1 NLVPIFKSTLYPGDR
16 NTLNFISCIGVLC
29 KPAQCHNDPPGSYI
43 CHHSSVGNFC
53 ISLFSSF
60 MDQLVPM
67 YIFFSPCLPPSLKIK
82 LKEVIETPSEIVLI
96 LERVTGGELFDRIM
110 EKGTYSEKD
119 AVHVMKQILEAVSYL
134 HANGVVHRDLKPENI
149 LFANLSPNA
158 PLKIGDFGLAKI
170 LDKGQ
175 VMNTV
180 CGTAG
185 YCAPEVIQGASY
197 GPEVDM
203 WSLGVILYILLC
215 GFEPFFDPRGDPYI
229 FTHVLKCDYEFTSP
243 WWDDISQSAKDLI
256 GKLIVLDPKE
266 RLTIQEVLQHPWIT
280 GKETGTTFLRGTLQ
294 RLQEFNGRFKMK
306 VTAARAGMG
315 DITPSMVPCHGG
327 HPFALAPPLCL
338 WTHPFCL
345 GPSHHHK
352 MASNGILD
360 WNLALGLEEM
370 PLAAFFPSSA
380 MCPDAGAP
388 GPPPDYH
395 PNFWKRGLSETP
407 KRNRLPAQRPVHPAR
422 SLTVAQVER
431 TLSHRVRPVAPTP
444 RFRPVT
450 CRQFAI
456 VPQLL

>member
-1 NLVPIFKSTLYPGDR
+1 MCSTKSPGIEYWVEGSQRHSALKESYYVGKELGRGATSVVYDCEDKK
-16 NTLNFISCIGVLC
+16 THIKYAAKVL
-29 KPAQCHNDPPGSYI
+29 KKTVNQKTVKSEV
-43 CHHSSVGNFC
+43 SV
-53 ISLFSSF
+53 L
-60 MDQLVPM
+60 
-67 YIFFSPCLPPSLKIK
+67 LKLSHPNIIK

-306 VTAARAGMG
+306 SLIKAMSAITRLRSFCDVSRRRSPWAPTRLPSEFLEERVVRDAKEKPAASAKARASRKKS
-315 DITPSMVPCHGG
+315 DRCSGG
-327 HPFALAPPLCL
+327 AHPEPQGA
-338 WTHPFCL
+338 T
-345 GPSHHHK
+345 GG
-352 MASNGILD
+352 SN
-360 WNLALGLEEM
+360 
-370 PLAAFFPSSA
+370 
-380 MCPDAGAP
+380 
-388 GPPPDYH
+388 
-395 PNFWKRGLSETP
+395 T
-407 KRNRLPAQRPVHPAR
+407 
-422 SLTVAQVER
+422 
-431 TLSHRVRPVAPTP
+431 
-444 RFRPVT
+444 
-450 CRQFAI
+450 
-456 VPQLL
+456 